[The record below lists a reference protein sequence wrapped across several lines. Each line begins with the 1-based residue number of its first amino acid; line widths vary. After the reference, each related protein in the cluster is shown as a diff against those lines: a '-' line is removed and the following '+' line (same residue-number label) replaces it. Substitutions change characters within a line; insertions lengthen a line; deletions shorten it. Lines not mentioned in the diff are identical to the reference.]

1 MSISILTYNLR
12 SILPKQI
19 FLQNTTN
26 NPKVLLCLDLQQ
38 LKIRAYRAYN
48 NVKLYTDMELR
59 GVYMMELLY
68 GLKKLF
74 SRHRKFAPPNEYR
87 LTPRERESVIVF
99 FSVVISCL
107 LVVLIIKMI
116 Y

>member
-1 MSISILTYNLR
+1 M
-12 SILPKQI
+12 
-19 FLQNTTN
+19 
-26 NPKVLLCLDLQQ
+26 
-38 LKIRAYRAYN
+38 A
-48 NVKLYTDMELR
+48 
-59 GVYMMELLY
+59 LLY

-74 SRHRKFAPPNEYR
+74 SKHREFAPPNEYR